1 MNLIKNSLFQTR
13 LLAWF
18 FFALT
23 ILIFCGA
30 KPHAIANEL
39 ESQKAKTLY
48 DNARKAY
55 LILNKFKEKQDNRNE
70 WLSCIEQ
77 FKNVY
82 ETYPRTPE
90 GYKAVYTLARLYH
103 HLYRHM
109 GVSEDSEEALRYYQK
124 TVSEYT
130 YRKLDDDAL
139 FYEGEIYL
147 EKKKLDLAVLAFKTI
162 VEKYPDGDQAGKAG
176 KRLREL
182 QDSESRPAES
192 KTPAPEDRR
201 VILRKVSYS
210 ADPQASRVVVYANG
224 PVEIFHKRLT
234 KPDRFYVNFKNA
246 GLDSSLSKLT
256 EVRDE
261 YLQRI
266 RVNQFSR
273 DMSRLV
279 LDMTPD
285 AGVDVS
291 AKAEDDRVVIEL
303 RKQAPAPGAE
313 KAKPLMEARAEPV
326 ADRHPAVR
334 KSHVPVIVVDPG
346 HGGKDHGAEGQ
357 SGLLEKNVN
366 LEIAKKL
373 KSILEKRYKYRV
385 LMTRDDDTFIS
396 LKDRGALANEKEA
409 TLFVSVHANAA
420 PRKSAKGIET
430 YYLGIGSSDQA
441 KETAA
446 RENGE
451 LVGSVQD
458 NQVQNILADLISTT
472 KINDSSRLAGK
483 VQHYLHQVLSHK
495 FSEIKNLGVK
505 EGPFFVLHD
514 ANMPS
519 ILVEVGFITNVEEER
534 RLDSAEYVNWLAFS
548 IVRGINDFLRDRE
561 PAI

>member
-1 MNLIKNSLFQTR
+1 MAWIFSALMV
-13 LLAWF
+13 LL
-18 FFALT
+18 
-23 ILIFCGA
+23 FCGA
-30 KPHAIANEL
+30 
-39 ESQKAKTLY
+39 ESFASAKGPETRKAKALY
-48 DNARKAY
+48 DNARKSY
-55 LILNKFKEKQDNRNE
+55 LLLDKLKEKRDNREE

-82 ETYPRTPE
+82 ETYPQTPE
-90 GYKAVYTLARLYH
+90 GYKAAYTMARLYH
-103 HLYRHM
+103 HLYRQM
-109 GVSEDSEEALRYYQK
+109 GTSEDGEEALRYYQK

-130 YRKLDDDAL
+130 FKRLDDDAL
-139 FYEGEIYL
+139 FYEGEIYF
-147 EKKKLDLAVLAFKTI
+147 ERKKIDLAVLAFKTI
-162 VEKYPDGDQAGKAG
+162 VEKYPDGDQAGKAR

-182 QDSESRPAES
+182 QDVESRAAES
-192 KTPAPEDRR
+192 KSPVAEDRR

-246 GLDSSLSKLT
+246 GLDSSVSKLM

-266 RVNQFSR
+266 RVNQFSQ
-273 DMSRLV
+273 DMSRMV
-279 LDMTPD
+279 LDMNPD

-291 AKAEDDRVVIEL
+291 AKVEDDRVVIEL
-303 RKQAPAPGAE
+303 RKQAPPPKTEMARPLAQ
-313 KAKPLMEARAEPV
+313 AKAEPV
-326 ADRHPAVR
+326 AARHPAAVR
-334 KSHVPVIVVDPG
+334 KNHVPLIVIDPG
-346 HGGKDHGAEGQ
+346 HGGKDHGAEGE
-357 SGLLEKNVN
+357 SGLLEKDVN
-366 LEIAKKL
+366 LEVAKKL

-385 LMTRDDDTFIS
+385 LMTREDDAFVS
-396 LKDRGALANEKEA
+396 LKDRGALANEKDA

-446 RENGE
+446 RENGD
-451 LVGSVQD
+451 LVGSVKD

-534 RLDSAEYVNWLAFS
+534 RLDNAEYMNWLAFS
-548 IVRGINDFLRDRE
+548 MARGIGDFLRDRE